1 MKTARLEQICNLFEL
16 CAVTEQGTACNSE
29 REKWAEAKEIILYAS
44 SPVTQIIADAIEDG

>member
-1 MKTARLEQICNLFEL
+1 MRSMFEVCML
-16 CAVTEQGTACNSE
+16 SAKQGASCNSE